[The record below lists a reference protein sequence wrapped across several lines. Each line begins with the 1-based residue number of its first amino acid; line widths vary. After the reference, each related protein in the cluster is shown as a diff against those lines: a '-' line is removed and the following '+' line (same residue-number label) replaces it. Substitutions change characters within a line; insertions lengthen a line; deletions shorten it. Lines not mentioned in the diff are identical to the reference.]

1 MKQLSLWFALLSCA
15 VLAVL
20 LPESWQK
27 ESFLTALHKLDKPLY
42 ATVMKEMETLLRS
55 ETMKRLLS
63 ERLTIMIMLRNI
75 NYLPK

>member
-1 MKQLSLWFALLSCA
+1 MVRALFMCSA
-15 VLAVL
+15 GGFITRKLAKRKL
-20 LPESWQK
+20 
-27 ESFLTALHKLDKPLY
+27 LTALHKLDKRLD

-63 ERLTIMIMLRNI
+63 ECLIIMIMLRNI